1 MFLGKRRTFGGVDE
15 LLSQKVKT
23 GGVAVLKNG
32 DRFIY
37 YLVTK
42 PHSLDKPTYA
52 NLALSLGAM
61 RDHMVIE

>member
-1 MFLGKRRTFGGVDE
+1 MDE

-32 DRFIY
+32 NRFIY

-52 NLALSLGAM
+52 NLSLSLGAM
-61 RDHMVIE
+61 KDHMVIE